1 MTTRDRIQKAV
12 EALMVE
18 ICAAIDD
25 TDVTENARRDLIRL
39 YAGIDHKFQ
48 AFNLPD
54 GPDLST
60 GCGPT
65 DADIAGEVV
74 HVPAPF

>member
-18 ICAAIDD
+18 ISAAIDD
-25 TDVTENARRDLIRL
+25 TDVTENARHDLMRL
-39 YAGIDHKFQ
+39 YVGIDHKFQ

-65 DADIAGEVV
+65 QTDIAGEVV

>member
-1 MTTRDRIQKAV
+1 MTIRDKIQKAV
-12 EALMVE
+12 MALMEE
-18 ICAAIDD
+18 IAAAIDD
-25 TDVTENARRDLIRL
+25 TDLNDNARHDLIRL

-54 GPDLST
+54 GPAQTTD
-60 GCGPT
+60 GGPT
-65 DADIAGEVV
+65 QADIAGEVV